1 MKSDNPYELKPTTMI
16 PLIIKWKKLLITITG
31 IAFLMS
37 ILVSFLIDEKYE
49 STVVLFPASTTNI
62 SKTLLAE
69 RGFDDK
75 SLLEF
80 GEEEQ
85 AEQLLQI
92 LNSDAIRS
100 RIIEKY
106 DLLTHY
112 EIDQVQKYKMTKL
125 YNEYES
131 NITFKRTPFM
141 SVEISVLDKNAEM
154 AANIAND
161 IASLVDT
168 AINSMRKKV
177 ARQALDIVEQE
188 YLNFQQ
194 EMNEMN
200 DEMNIIRS
208 KGVQDYYTQV
218 EVLSEQYAIALQKN
232 NQSAMRLMK
241 DQLDTLAKY
250 GGAYQT
256 MTLDME
262 YKLKQLNLL
271 KTKYQ
276 EAKVDANESVEH
288 KFIVN
293 KAYKAEKPSY
303 PIKWLIVLFSTVS
316 TFLFTL
322 ILITLFDLK

>member
-1 MKSDNPYELKPTTMI
+1 MI
-16 PLIIKWKKLLITITG
+16 PLIVKWKKTLLTITG
-31 IAFLMS
+31 IAFLVS
-37 ILVSFLIDEKYE
+37 ILVSLLIDEKYE

-62 SKTLLAE
+62 SKTLLTE

-92 LNSDAIRS
+92 LNSDAIRN

-125 YNEYES
+125 YDEYDA
-131 NITFKRTPFM
+131 NISFKRTPFM
-141 SVEISVLDKNAEM
+141 SVEISVLDRNADV
-154 AANIAND
+154 ASNIAND
-161 IASLVDT
+161 IAALVDT
-168 AINSMRKKV
+168 AINSMRKKI
-177 ARQALDIVEQE
+177 AIQALKIVEKE
-188 YLNFQQ
+188 YLNFRQ
-194 EMNEMN
+194 EMVEMN
-200 DEMNIIRS
+200 AEMNLIRA

-232 NQSAMRLMK
+232 NQLAMREMK
-241 DQLDTLAKY
+241 SQLDTLAKY

-276 EAKVDANESVEH
+276 EAKVDANETIEH

-293 KAYKAEKPSY
+293 KAFKAERPSY
-303 PIKWLIVLFSTVS
+303 PIKWLIVLFSSIS